1 MLALDLRWA
10 LDPVCFSS
18 EALGIIPD
26 PWQAEVLRSQEKR
39 LLMNCA
45 RQTGKS
51 TTAGILALHTALYQ
65 DGSLILLVSPSLRQ
79 SSELFRR
86 VAEFMS
92 RLDLPPPLLE
102 DNRLSCELENR
113 SRIVSLP
120 SSEGKI
126 RGYSG
131 VDLII
136 EDEAAR
142 VPDEL
147 YGAVR
152 PMLAV
157 SGGKLI
163 LMSTP
168 WGKRG
173 HFFEAWTQG
182 GEVWERV
189 RVKAEECP
197 RIDPAFLEEERAA
210 LGDWMFLQE
219 YGCEFM
225 ESEDSLFSYAFVQ
238 GLHDESIQPLF
249 PVRR

>member
-1 MLALDLRWA
+1 MLARDLAWA
-10 LDPVCFSS
+10 LDPVLLASDV
-18 EALGIIPD
+18 LGITPD
-26 PWQAEVLRSQEKR
+26 PWQAGVLRSQEKR

-51 TTAGILALHTALYQ
+51 TVASILALHTALYQ
-65 DGSLILLVSPSLRQ
+65 EGSLILLISPSLRQ
-79 SSELFRR
+79 SSELFRK
-86 VAEFMS
+86 VADLMGK
-92 RLDLPPPLLE
+92 LDLPPPLLE

-131 VDLII
+131 VNSII

-142 VPDEL
+142 VPDDL
-147 YGAVR
+147 YAAVR

-173 HFFEAWTQG
+173 HFFEAWTKG

-189 RVKAEECP
+189 KVKAEECP

-219 YGCEFM
+219 YACQFM
-225 ESEDSLFSYAFVQ
+225 ESEDNVFSYAFVQ
-238 GLHDESIQPLF
+238 GLHDDSLKPFFQDKE
-249 PVRR
+249 